1 MQGRRLEEF
10 ESLKRAREEKVAR
23 MKEERQ
29 REREVSRKRA
39 FYRQQEETKAREAMK
54 EELKQKK
61 IGGGR
66 MFG

>member
-1 MQGRRLEEF
+1 
-10 ESLKRAREEKVAR
+10 